1 MNLHECPL
9 CPRRC
14 SMPEGGTGFCRARG
28 VRDGRVVP
36 LHYGRISSIALD
48 PVEKKP
54 LAHFHPGS
62 TVLSVGAFG
71 CNLDCRFCQNAAISR
86 DFRPRE
92 ALEARTATPQELV
105 DMAVSMVSKD
115 NLGLAY
121 TYNEPLVNYEFVRDT
136 ARAIHTAGLLNVLV
150 TNAYLCPDPFD
161 ALLPLIDAANI
172 DVKSF
177 SEGFYQDLCAAPP
190 PCVHEAGADREPL
203 HRADCSGSGALACVM
218 RNLESAVRHG
228 VHVEATYLVLDEAN
242 DEDEAVYRLGKWL
255 AGIRRSIPLHIT
267 RSFPRRFDLERAP
280 TPVTTLH
287 RLADAARRSLDE
299 VHVGNI

>member
-1 MNLHECPL
+1 MNLHDCVL

-14 SMPEGGTGFCRARG
+14 SIPEGGTGFCRARG
-28 VRDGRVVP
+28 VHNGKVVP
-36 LHYGRISSIALD
+36 LHYGRVSSLALD
-48 PVEKKP
+48 PIEKKP

-62 TVLSVGAFG
+62 TILSVGTFG
-71 CNLDCRFCQNAAISR
+71 CNLDCSFCQNASISR
-86 DFRPRE
+86 DFRPRD
-92 ALEARTATPQELV
+92 ALEARTSTPQELV
-105 DMAVSMVSKD
+105 DTAISLVPRG

-136 ARAIHTAGLLNVLV
+136 ARAVHTAGLLNVLV

-177 SEGFYQDLCAAPP
+177 SESFYKDLCGAPP
-190 PCVHEAGADREPL
+190 PCVHGVGAGREAS
-203 HRADCSGSGALACVM
+203 HRADCDGSGALACVM

-228 VHVEATYLVLDEAN
+228 VHVEATYLVLDGAN
-242 DEDEAVYRLGKWL
+242 DDDESVHQLGRWL
-255 AGIRRSIPLHIT
+255 AGIRRSIPLHLT
-267 RSFPRRFDLERAP
+267 RSFPRRFDVDRTP
-280 TPVTTLH
+280 TPAATLH
-287 RLADAARRSLDE
+287 RLAEQARRSLDE